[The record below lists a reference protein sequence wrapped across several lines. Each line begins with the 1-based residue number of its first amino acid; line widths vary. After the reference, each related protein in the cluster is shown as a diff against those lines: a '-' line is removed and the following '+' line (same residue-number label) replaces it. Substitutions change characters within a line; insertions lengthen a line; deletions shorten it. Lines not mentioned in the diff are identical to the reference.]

1 MAILQLDET
10 DPSCAARPCLAAGSA
25 QTFRV
30 RKWNLPPCPCRLAND
45 SRPIE
50 TQRVGQDIRYT
61 TVDGVHIAY
70 QVVGSGGLDLVYVAE
85 FWHSIEAQWEE
96 PAFATF
102 LGRLGSFARLI
113 CFDQRGTGLSD
124 PIPLAELPGLE
135 QWMDDVRAVMDAA
148 GSRRAGLLGSGG
160 GGLMSALFAATYPER
175 TRALILL
182 NSYARLGATTDYP
195 VGGSS
200 DLEGR
205 IEHEMAT
212 AWGRGALVEMLAP
225 SRMGDARFRDWLGR
239 YQRLGASPGT
249 VLAHR
254 RMLRQLDVRDI
265 LPSIR
270 VPTLVLHRRDNALVN
285 AAHARYL
292 AEHIPGARHVEV
304 PGTDYFPFAGDQ
316 EPILDEIERFLT
328 GSSHRRE
335 SDRFLATILLTDIVD
350 STRRAAELGDRRWR
364 ELLEAHN
371 RLVRGEMETSRGR
384 DVATTGDGF
393 LATFDGPARAVRCA
407 LSLTDAVRSLG
418 LEVRAGLHAGEVEPT
433 TDGIGGLAV
442 HIAARVSAIAGP
454 NEVLVT
460 STVRDLVAGSG
471 IRFEDRG
478 GVALKG
484 VPDEWRIYAV
494 AAE

>member
-1 MAILQLDET
+1 MGRGT
-10 DPSCAARPCLAAGSA
+10 DTR
-25 QTFRV
+25 RV
-30 RKWNLPPCPCRLAND
+30 AP
-45 SRPIE
+45 E
-50 TQRVGQDIRYT
+50 IRYT
-61 TVDGVHIAY
+61 TVDGAYVAY
-70 QVVGSGGLDLVYVAE
+70 QVVGGGELDLVYVAE

-96 PAFATF
+96 PGFAGF
-102 LGRLGSFARLI
+102 LGRLGSFSRLI

-124 PIPLAELPGLE
+124 PVPLAELPELE

-148 GSRRAGLLGSGG
+148 GSRRAALLGAGG
-160 GGLMSALFAATYPER
+160 GGLMSTVFAATYPER

-182 NSYARLGATTDYP
+182 NSYARLALEPDRP
-195 VGGSS
+195 SAGSS
-200 DLEGR
+200 HLEAR

-212 AWGRGALVEMLAP
+212 AWGRGALVDVLAP
-225 SRMGDARFRDWLGR
+225 TRMGDPRFREWLAR

-254 RMLRQLDVRDI
+254 RMLRQLDTRHV
-265 LPSIR
+265 LPLIR
-270 VPTLVLHRRDNALVN
+270 VPTLVLHRRDNGLVN
-285 AAHARYL
+285 REHAGYL
-292 AEHIPGARHVEV
+292 AAHIPGARLVEV

-316 EPILDEIERFLT
+316 EAILDEIERFLT

-364 ELLEAHN
+364 ELLGEHN
-371 RLVRGEMETSRGR
+371 RLVRAEIDRFRGR

-393 LATFDGPARAVRCA
+393 LATFDGPARGVRCA
-407 LSLTDAVRSLG
+407 RSVTEAVRTLG
-418 LEVRAGLHAGEVEPT
+418 LDVRAGLHTGEVEPT

-442 HIAARVSAIAGP
+442 HIAARVAALAGP
-454 NEVLVT
+454 AEVLVT

-471 IRFEDRG
+471 IRFDDRG
-478 GVALKG
+478 SVVLRG
-484 VPDEWRIYAV
+484 VPSEWHVYAV